1 MNDYSIRELKNK
13 EFSGNF
19 EFEIDSVTRDKIL
32 KLLGYDAFDIWFLN
46 TFNRESIITTLKHK
60 IRRKIAWI
68 RWRETIMNEEND
80 DE

>member
-1 MNDYSIRELKNK
+1 M
-13 EFSGNF
+13 FSDNF
-19 EFEIDSVTRDKIL
+19 EFEIGSDARDKML

-68 RWRETIMNEEND
+68 RWRETIFRGKD
-80 DE
+80 VFKYGK

>member
-1 MNDYSIRELKNK
+1 MNYQIRGLRSKV
-13 EFSGNF
+13 FSDNF
-19 EFEIDSVTRDKIL
+19 EFEIDGVVRDKIL
-32 KLLGYDAFDIWFLN
+32 KLLGYDSFDIWFLN